1 MHIQTRDSGDSRA
14 EPKTL
19 RWLLNL
25 MHETSL
31 IHNIH
36 GHRVSVHVLKLAPPP
51 PAEDKE
57 SRPHPESC
65 GEGELNGCATWK
77 TD

>member
-1 MHIQTRDSGDSRA
+1 MHIQTRDSGDSRT

-51 PAEDKE
+51 PRLPKIKRVAHIQ
-57 SRPHPESC
+57 SPAGRV
-65 GEGELNGCATWK
+65 N
-77 TD
+77 

>member
-1 MHIQTRDSGDSRA
+1 MHIQTRDSGDSRT

-36 GHRVSVHVLKLAPPP
+36 GHRVSVHVLKLAPPRLP
-51 PAEDKE
+51 KIK